1 MKARSKIPLEQCIE
15 RALENLALGSADG
28 LNLAK
33 LMLEEGELFF
43 PLIQIIKQCW
53 KNLMNDKKN
62 FTLCDQ
68 VEAYRLSG
76 VGYLKERMHELA
88 LQVVP
93 PPTNPWTEI
102 AVRPNTE
109 QGESLR
115 LVGER
120 LRGTL
125 ATVAGVLAPKTH
137 DPEVLRQAGEIV
149 AELLDQGQAKEMAM
163 LRSELEALPLKELY
177 EDLQIK
183 LGNLLMGLEDRLA
196 RGLAGQSSAV
206 LESTRKMLST
216 AGRQVRWKV
225 IEAYGI
231 KPNHH
236 RKCPACKAPYVTREK
251 VDCIIFYPGS
261 KLNYICQ
268 VCGKTFD

>member
-1 MKARSKIPLEQCIE
+1 MKARSKIPLEQCIK

-28 LNLAK
+28 LNLAR
-33 LMLEEGELFF
+33 LMLEEGGLFF
-43 PLIQIIKQCW
+43 PMIQIIKRRW
-53 KNLMNDKKN
+53 KTLMNDKKN
-62 FTLCDQ
+62 FTLCEQ

-76 VGYLKERMHELA
+76 AGYLKERMDELG

-93 PPTNPWTEI
+93 APTNPWTEI

-109 QGESLR
+109 QGECLR
-115 LVGER
+115 LVGEW

-137 DPEVLRQAGEIV
+137 DPEVLREAGEIV
-149 AELLDQGQAKEMAM
+149 AELLDQGLAKEISM
-163 LRSELEALPLKELY
+163 LRSELEALPLEELS
-177 EDLQIK
+177 EDWQNK
-183 LGNLLMGLEDRLA
+183 LGHLLMGLENSLS
-196 RGLAGQSSAV
+196 RGLAEQSSAI
-206 LESTRKMLST
+206 LERTRRILST

-231 KPNHH
+231 KPNLH
-236 RKCPACKAPYVTREK
+236 RKCPACKAPYVIKEK
-251 VDCIIFYPGS
+251 VDYIIFYPGS